1 MNIFSDH
8 PITIFLALI
17 SCVVW
22 TAGRYFSKKILILFG
37 VLLSVAAIVAFA
49 LGH

>member
-1 MNIFSDH
+1 MDFFSVH
-8 PITIFLALI
+8 PITISLALI

-22 TAGRYFSKKILILFG
+22 TAGRYYRKKLFIILG

-49 LGH
+49 FGR

>member
-1 MNIFSDH
+1 MDFFSVH
-8 PITIFLALI
+8 PITIALALI

-22 TAGRYFSKKILILFG
+22 TAGRSYRKKIFIIFG

-49 LGH
+49 FGK